1 MPSDPDTPSSNDQGK
16 DALRTVALVQGLFY
30 AMTGFLPIVSM
41 KTFQLIT
48 GPKRDL
54 WLVQTVGAL
63 ITVIGGVLAL
73 AGLRRRVAPEIRMLG
88 VGSALGLTAI
98 DLVYYRRG
106 VLGPVYVLDAVAEL
120 GLVSGWLLAG
130 RVSRLR

>member
-30 AMTGFLPIVSM
+30 ATTGFLPIVSM

-73 AGLRRRVAPEIRMLG
+73 AGLRRRVTPEIRVLG